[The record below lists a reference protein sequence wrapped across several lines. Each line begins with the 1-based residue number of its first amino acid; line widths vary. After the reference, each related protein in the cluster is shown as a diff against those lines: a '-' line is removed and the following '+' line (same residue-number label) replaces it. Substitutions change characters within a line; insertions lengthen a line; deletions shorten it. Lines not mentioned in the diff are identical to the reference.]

1 MMVTAMSTARLC
13 LAAFALAVL
22 LAACGGQEPAE
33 PPADGGA
40 AQVETEA
47 APDESAAME
56 EAVRPD
62 HEPLITGP
70 RSEDGLQAILGT
82 GDLGV
87 GVNRVGFVLT
97 SPDGIVTDRVTVTS
111 SYAGAEG
118 GGGVSE
124 TAEMVFQPWPYGT
137 RGLHTGEL
145 TFGQAGPWKLD
156 ISAAAPDGSVS
167 RAELAFEVAEATAA
181 PANGAPAPLSKSK
194 TADDVASLDEIT
206 TGSLQDA
213 DLYQVSLDEA
223 VRSGMPTVVVFAS
236 PAFCTNAVCGPQVE
250 VLTQLKDKYSGRANF
265 VHVDFY
271 DNPAEIQ
278 GDLDKGVISPTVIE
292 WGLPSIEWTFVI
304 DREGIVA
311 TRFEAFATLEE
322 VEAALLDAL

>member
-1 MMVTAMSTARLC
+1 MIKGLTG
-13 LAAFALAVL
+13 LAAVAAAVL
-22 LAACGGQEPAE
+22 LAACGGGPAE
-33 PPADGGA
+33 PSASGGA
-40 AQVETEA
+40 SRAETEA
-47 APDESAAME
+47 AQEEPAAMAE
-56 EAVRPD
+56 EARPD
-62 HEPLITGP
+62 REVLITGP

-97 SPDGIVTDRVTVTS
+97 SLDGIVTDPVTVTS
-111 SYAGAEG
+111 SYTGTEG
-118 GGGVSE
+118 GVVGE

-145 TFGQAGPWKLD
+145 TFGQAGPWKLE

-167 RAELAFEVAEATAA
+167 RAELAFEVAEATSA
-181 PANGAPAPLSKSK
+181 PANGAPAPLSRSK
-194 TADDVASLDEIT
+194 TADDVASLDDIT

-213 DLYQVSLDEA
+213 DLYQVSLDDA
-223 VRSGMPTVVVFAS
+223 VRSGLPTVVVFAS

-278 GDLDKGVISPTVIE
+278 GDLDKGVISPTVID

-311 TRFEAFATLEE
+311 TRFEAFVTFEE
-322 VEAALLDAL
+322 VESALLDAL